1 MSHRHHGRAVP
12 AHIGRLG
19 LTTQPA
25 DPTSRHRRR
34 LVMMVD
40 GGFLVLAGTTQAIVE
55 VVGHHLGRGPLG
67 RIFDHSPY
75 TIGWVEAHGLA
86 ALTRPLFLMVG
97 GRDGQRFWHAFALAV
112 HVLLGAANLVF
123 WTSFVAFNTMP
134 LGMLATAIHLGFIVA
149 QTRSLASIGR
159 EDRP

>member
-1 MSHRHHGRAVP
+1 MTHTHLSHAAPAPTGRPRLTRRP
-12 AHIGRLG
+12 AE
-19 LTTQPA
+19 PS
-25 DPTSRHRRR
+25 SRRRRR

-40 GGFLVLAGTTQAIVE
+40 GGFLTLAGTTQAILE

-67 RIFDHSPY
+67 RIFEHSPH

-86 ALTRPLFLMVG
+86 ALIGLLFLMVG

-112 HVLLGAANLVF
+112 HALLGAANLIF
-123 WTSFVAFNTMP
+123 WSSFVAFNTMP
-134 LGMLATAIHLGFIVA
+134 LGMLATAIHVAFIVA
-149 QTRSLASIGR
+149 QTRCLASIGR